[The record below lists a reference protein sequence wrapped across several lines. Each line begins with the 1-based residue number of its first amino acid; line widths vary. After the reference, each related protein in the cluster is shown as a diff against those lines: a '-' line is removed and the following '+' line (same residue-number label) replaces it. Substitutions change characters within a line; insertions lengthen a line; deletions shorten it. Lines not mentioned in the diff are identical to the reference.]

1 MVARALAHLSDRNTA
16 GSDTARP
23 RIRVRLLTGLATLG
37 VLGGC
42 DPQLGVDPAWA
53 DAELPSSGVAVSD
66 SMADVGA
73 ELFRRNCAACHSL
86 GGGDV
91 VGPDLSGVTQRRP
104 IEWIRGMV
112 ARPDSMLRV
121 DGVAQALLLEYQVP
135 MLNRE
140 LDEARVRAILEFLW
154 RADHGPEA
162 SGVPGA

>member
-1 MVARALAHLSDRNTA
+1 
-16 GSDTARP
+16 
-23 RIRVRLLTGLATLG
+23 
-37 VLGGC
+37 
-42 DPQLGVDPAWA
+42 
-53 DAELPSSGVAVSD
+53 
-66 SMADVGA
+66 
-73 ELFRRNCAACHSL
+73 
-86 GGGDV
+86 
-91 VGPDLSGVTQRRP
+91 
-104 IEWIRGMV
+104 MV

>member
-1 MVARALAHLSDRNTA
+1 VSRVPVLLALTLSA
-16 GSDTARP
+16 S
-23 RIRVRLLTGLATLG
+23 LAA
-37 VLGGC
+37 C
-42 DPQLGVDPAWA
+42 DPELGVDPGWA
-53 DAELPSSGVAVSD
+53 SAPLPEAGVAVSD

-91 VGPDLSGVTQRRP
+91 VGPDLSGVTTRRP

-154 RADHGPEA
+154 RADHP
-162 SGVPGA
+162 PG

>member
-1 MVARALAHLSDRNTA
+1 
-16 GSDTARP
+16 
-23 RIRVRLLTGLATLG
+23 
-37 VLGGC
+37 
-42 DPQLGVDPAWA
+42 
-53 DAELPSSGVAVSD
+53 VSD

-91 VGPDLSGVTQRRP
+91 VGPDLAGVTTRRP

-121 DGVAQALLLEYQVP
+121 DGVAQAMLLEYQVP

-154 RADHGPEA
+154 RADHGRQEELA
-162 SGVPGA
+162 PGRTSRLRGEGIPRP